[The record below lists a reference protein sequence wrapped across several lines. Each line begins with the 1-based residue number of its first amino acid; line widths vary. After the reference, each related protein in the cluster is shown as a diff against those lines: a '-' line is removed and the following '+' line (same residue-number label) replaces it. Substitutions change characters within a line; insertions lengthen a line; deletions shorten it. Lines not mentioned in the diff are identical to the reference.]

1 MPIAA
6 ARALGASERLDQ
18 VVRAEGQVLLR
29 LGRLLTTV
37 FGAPSFSVGRV
48 LAWRR

>member
-1 MPIAA
+1 
-6 ARALGASERLDQ
+6 
-18 VVRAEGQVLLR
+18 VVAVTRRDSR